1 MDKSYNPKR
10 VGIMSA
16 MREEIDAL
24 IQEMSLT
31 QKISLGGRT
40 FYVGKLFRQEV
51 VIVFSHWGKV
61 AASITATQLI
71 NSFDIGELIFTG
83 VAGSIDSQVNIGD
96 LVVGSELIQHDMD
109 ASPLYPPQTL
119 PVINLRELATQDS
132 DKLEL
137 AAKNTITTLAS
148 ELDSDIVSEF
158 KLQNSRLHSGLI
170 LTGDQFVSDQKTAES
185 LKHKFKEAICVEM
198 EGAAVA
204 QVCHAYNIPFSVL
217 RIISDKADDNANID
231 FPKFAKHV
239 ASEISLIFFRYLFS
253 ASQNT
258 YLCSNQK

>member
-1 MDKSYNPKR
+1 
-10 VGIMSA
+10 MSA

-24 IQEMSLT
+24 IQEMKLNE
-31 QKISLGGRT
+31 KITLGGRI
-40 FYVGKLFRQEV
+40 FYIGELFQQEV

-83 VAGSIDSQVNIGD
+83 VAGSIDSRVNIGD
-96 LVVGSELIQHDMD
+96 LVIGRELIQHDMD

-119 PVINLRELATQDS
+119 PVINLRELPTQNS
-132 DKLEL
+132 DRLEQ
-137 AAKNTITTLAS
+137 AAKNTLTTLVS
-148 ELDSDIVSEF
+148 ELDSDIVTEF
-158 KLQNSRLHSGLI
+158 QLSNTSLHSGLI
-170 LTGDQFVSDQKTAES
+170 LTGDKFISERKTAEN
-185 LKHKFKEAICVEM
+185 LKQKFKKAICVEM

-204 QVCHAYNIPFSVL
+204 QVCHAYKLPFSVL